1 MASIDRTAYPRFG
14 RAPTRRDLDAL
25 YTPTPADV
33 TFVTGAARSAN
44 HRLTLMVVLKCFQRL
59 GYVPRLAD
67 VPVVIAAHL
76 RAHLRL
82 PADTPLGYDSP
93 RTMYR
98 HHQAVRAYLGV
109 AAYGSEAR
117 HVAVVAVHGAAQ
129 TMDNPADL
137 INVAIEEL
145 IRRRYELPAFSTLD
159 RLARRVRTLVNR
171 GVFAQVQARLDD
183 DQQSRLEHLL
193 DPDSDPER
201 RYSAFNRLKEP
212 PRSVTLTHMREWQA
226 HLAWLLALG
235 ETARP
240 LAGIPPT
247 KVRHFAAEARALN
260 ADGLRDMA
268 SPKRHALLLCLL
280 HRAQVTARDALVEML
295 VRRLA
300 RLHTQGKEA
309 LVALRERQR
318 AMTERLVAAFAEVLE
333 QADIRAGTDAT
344 DADDAAL
351 GRRVRQVLDARGGPE
366 ALHDDCAAVA
376 ACSGNNYLP
385 LLWPF
390 YRAHRAALFRLVR
403 LLDLRPT
410 TRDTALIEAL
420 GVLLANEHRRG
431 DHLPEVT
438 SLDFATEQWRRAVL
452 VVRNGTVVMDR
463 RLFELCAFTSLAAE
477 LRTGDLYVEGSEDY
491 ADYRAQLLP
500 WEECVAR
507 LDDYC
512 QALGFVPT
520 AAGFVADL
528 KMWLA
533 TTAERVDQG
542 YPDNGHLTIGPDGVP
557 VLKRLVR
564 REPPEGADA
573 VAEALREELPE
584 RTLLD
589 VLCNAEHWTHWTRHF
604 GPPSGADP
612 KLERAAER
620 YILTTFGYG
629 CGLGPTQL
637 ARHTRGLVT
646 PHMVSSV
653 NRQHVT
659 IGKLEAGTRDLIT
672 AYHRCDLTGAWGT
685 GKVAAADGTKVDLA
699 EDSLLSEYSIRY
711 GEYGGIAYHY
721 VADTYVATFSRFIS
735 CGTWEAIY
743 ILDVLF
749 THLAEEPPDELH
761 ADTQGQSAPVFGL
774 AYLLGVRL
782 LPRIRNW
789 GDLTFHRPEPEAR
802 YRHIDPL
809 FGEAID
815 WDLLETHWPDLLQVT
830 LSIQAGRMLPST
842 LLRKLGTHSRKSRL
856 YQAFRELGR
865 VVRTVF
871 LLEYISSLELREQ
884 IQGATNKVEAY
895 HGFTKWLSFGG
906 EAIAAQDP
914 EEQEKRLKYLDL
926 VAHAV
931 LLQNVADMTEALP
944 RLARAGH
951 RVTREVVATL
961 SPYQTRHL
969 KRFGDYVIDLDTVPQ
984 PLDGAVG
991 DWLQ

>member
-14 RAPTRRDLDAL
+14 HTPTRRDLEAF

-33 TFVTGAARSAN
+33 AFVTATARVAGP
-44 HRLTLMVVLKCFQRL
+44 RLTLMVVLTCFQRL
-59 GYVPRLAD
+59 GYVPRLTD
-67 VPVVIAAHL
+67 VPVVIAAH
-76 RAHLRL
+76 RRTHLRL

-109 AAYGSEAR
+109 TAYGPEAR
-117 HVAVVAVHGAAQ
+117 HCTVVAVHGAAQ
-129 TMDNPADL
+129 TMDHPADL

-145 IRRRYELPAFSTLD
+145 IRQRYELPAFSTLD
-159 RLARRVRTLVNR
+159 RLAGRVRTLVNH
-171 GVFAQVQARLDD
+171 GLFARVQARLDD
-183 DQQSRLEHLL
+183 DQQARLDRLL
-193 DPDSDPER
+193 EADPDPER

-212 PRSVTLTHMREWQA
+212 PRSITLTHMREWQT

-235 ETARP
+235 ETTRP
-240 LAGIPPT
+240 LAGIPPA

-268 SPKRHALLLCLL
+268 PPKRQTLLLCLL
-280 HRAQVTARDALVEML
+280 HHTQVAARDALVEML
-295 VRRLA
+295 VRRVA

-318 AMTERLVAAFAEVLE
+318 AMTERLVETFAAVLE
-333 QADIRAGTDAT
+333 QAEVSAGTAE
-344 DADDAAL
+344 DDAVL
-351 GRRVRQVLDARGGPE
+351 GRRVRQVLDARGGLV
-366 ALHDDCAAVA
+366 ALRDDCTAVA

-403 LLDLRPT
+403 TLDLRPT
-410 TRDTALIEAL
+410 TRDTALIDAFH
-420 GVLLANEHRRG
+420 VLLANEHRRG
-431 DHLPEVT
+431 DYLPEVT
-438 SLDFATEQWRRAVL
+438 SLDFATDQWRRAVL
-452 VVRNGTVVMDR
+452 VVRDGAVVMDR
-463 RLFELCAFTSLAAE
+463 RLFELCVFTYLAAE
-477 LRTGDLYVEGSEDY
+477 LRTGDLYVAGSEEY

-512 QALGFVPT
+512 QTLGFAPT

-528 KMWLA
+528 KGWLT
-533 TTAERVDQG
+533 TTAERVDRG
-542 YPDNGHLTIGPDGVP
+542 DPDNGHLTIGPDGVP
-557 VLKRLVR
+557 VLKRVVR

-589 VLCNAEHWTHWTRHF
+589 VLCNAEHWTRWTRHF
-604 GPPSGADP
+604 GPPSGAEP

-685 GKVAAADGTKVDLA
+685 GKAAAADGTKVELA
-699 EDSLLSEYSIRY
+699 EESLLSEYSIRY
-711 GEYGGIAYHY
+711 GDYGGIAYHY

-789 GDLTFHRPEPEAR
+789 GDLTFHRPDPAAR

-815 WDLLETHWPDLLQVT
+815 WDLLETHWPDLLQVA

-871 LLEYISSLELREQ
+871 LLEYISNLELREQ

-906 EAIAAQDP
+906 EAITALDP

-969 KRFGDYVIDLDTVPQ
+969 KRFGDYVINLENVPH
-984 PLDGAVG
+984 PLAGAVG

>member
-1 MASIDRTAYPRFG
+1 MRKASAPKTSTVMRTGP
-14 RAPTRRDLDAL
+14 
-25 YTPTPADV
+25 
-33 TFVTGAARSAN
+33 
-44 HRLTLMVVLKCFQRL
+44 
-59 GYVPRLAD
+59 
-67 VPVVIAAHL
+67 
-76 RAHLRL
+76 
-82 PADTPLGYDSP
+82 
-93 RTMYR
+93 
-98 HHQAVRAYLGV
+98 
-109 AAYGSEAR
+109 
-117 HVAVVAVHGAAQ
+117 
-129 TMDNPADL
+129 
-137 INVAIEEL
+137 
-145 IRRRYELPAFSTLD
+145 
-159 RLARRVRTLVNR
+159 
-171 GVFAQVQARLDD
+171 
-183 DQQSRLEHLL
+183 
-193 DPDSDPER
+193 
-201 RYSAFNRLKEP
+201 
-212 PRSVTLTHMREWQA
+212 
-226 HLAWLLALG
+226 
-235 ETARP
+235 
-240 LAGIPPT
+240 
-247 KVRHFAAEARALN
+247 
-260 ADGLRDMA
+260 
-268 SPKRHALLLCLL
+268 
-280 HRAQVTARDALVEML
+280 
-295 VRRLA
+295 
-300 RLHTQGKEA
+300 
-309 LVALRERQR
+309 
-318 AMTERLVAAFAEVLE
+318 ERLVDAFAEVLE
-333 QADIRAGTDAT
+333 QADVSAGADE
-344 DADDAAL
+344 DDAAL
-351 GRRVRQVLDARGGPE
+351 GRRIRRVLDGRGGAE
-366 ALHDDCAAVA
+366 ALRDDCAAVA
-376 ACSGNNYLP
+376 ACGGNNYLP

-410 TRDTALIEAL
+410 TRDTTLVDALR
-420 GVLLANEHRRG
+420 VLLANEHRRG
-431 DHLPEVT
+431 DYLPEVVG
-438 SLDFATEQWRRAVL
+438 LDFASDQWRRAVL
-452 VVRNGTVVMDR
+452 VVRDGDVVMDR
-463 RLFELCAFTSLAAE
+463 RLFELCVFTYLAAD
-477 LRTGDLYVEGSEDY
+477 LRTGDLYAEGSEDY

-500 WEECVAR
+500 WEDCATR
-507 LDDYC
+507 LDAYC
-512 QALGFVPT
+512 AALGFAPT

-528 KMWLA
+528 RAWLA
-533 TTAERVDQG
+533 ATAERVDRD
-542 YPDNGHLTIGPDGVP
+542 YPDNGYLTLDPDGTP

-564 REPPEGADA
+564 REPPEGAGA
-573 VAEALREELPE
+573 VGEALRDLLPE

-604 GPPSGADP
+604 GPPSGSDP

-646 PHMVSSV
+646 AHMVSIV

-659 IGKLEAGTRDLIT
+659 VAKLEAATRDLIA
-672 AYHRCDLTGAWGT
+672 AYHRCDLTRAWGT
-685 GKVAAADGTKVDLA
+685 GKAAAADGTKVELA
-699 EDSLLSEYSIRY
+699 DDSLLSEYSIRY
-711 GEYGGIAYHY
+711 GGYGGIAYHY

-761 ADTQGQSAPVFGL
+761 GDTQGQAAPVFGL

-789 GDLTFHRPEPEAR
+789 GDLTFHRPDPEAR

-815 WDLLETHWPDLLQVT
+815 WDLLETHWPDLLQVA

-842 LLRKLGTHSRKSRL
+842 LLRKLSTHSRKSRL

-906 EAIAAQDP
+906 DAIAALDP

-944 RLARAGH
+944 QLAQAGH

-984 PLDGAVG
+984 PLDSSLSGWMRWEDTG
-991 DWLQ
+991 P